1 MYHSESGINGAK
13 LRHNMPL
20 IKTLQAAATTLNSIK
35 IRVDYTQP
43 KGERVRV
50 RCQANTS
57 FGLRLIPSKTHP
69 QIGRDSLNAQNVA
82 PEAR

>member
-13 LRHNMPL
+13 LSHNMPL
-20 IKTLQAAATTLNSIK
+20 INTLQAAATTLNSIK

-43 KGERVRV
+43 KGERVSV
-50 RCQANTS
+50 RCQANAS
-57 FGLRLIPSKTHP
+57 FAFRLIPSKNHP
-69 QIGRDSLNAQNVA
+69 QSGRDSLNSQNVA